1 MKLFDIVCGPL
12 GTTTFETILAGS
24 FPYTFLRQSTRLDPF
39 TSWLKNGHLINLNRN
54 EIYNKK
60 IVTST
65 WNFTFKNFIKLKKI
79 LIEQSSNLD
88 GKANKRV
95 ANIIAGKNMP
105 HEGIDLKKISKKKEI
120 EIRKCSLIDIRK
132 FLELR
137 NKPNNKQVSISN
149 KNIIWPDHVNWF
161 LNKNI
166 KKFKLVESNNTKLF
180 FWFKAINDKFGK
192 IIISGIITD
201 KNTNGLKYIGIALR
215 KLDYFVKKNIRNA
228 TWIVFNKKKNL
239 IFERF
244 NKSMGFKKIRK
255 NNLLRL
261 KSIIDVNSK
270 IFSVSEL
277 KI

>member
-105 HEGIDLKKISKKKEI
+105 HEGIDLKKISKKK
-120 EIRKCSLIDIRK
+120 
-132 FLELR
+132 
-137 NKPNNKQVSISN
+137 
-149 KNIIWPDHVNWF
+149 
-161 LNKNI
+161 
-166 KKFKLVESNNTKLF
+166 KLK
-180 FWFKAINDKFGK
+180 
-192 IIISGIITD
+192 
-201 KNTNGLKYIGIALR
+201 
-215 KLDYFVKKNIRNA
+215 
-228 TWIVFNKKKNL
+228 
-239 IFERF
+239 
-244 NKSMGFKKIRK
+244 
-255 NNLLRL
+255 
-261 KSIIDVNSK
+261 
-270 IFSVSEL
+270 
-277 KI
+277 

>member
-1 MKLFDIVCGPL
+1 M
-12 GTTTFETILAGS
+12 
-24 FPYTFLRQSTRLDPF
+24 
-39 TSWLKNGHLINLNRN
+39 
-54 EIYNKK
+54 
-60 IVTST
+60 
-65 WNFTFKNFIKLKKI
+65 
-79 LIEQSSNLD
+79 
-88 GKANKRV
+88 
-95 ANIIAGKNMP
+95 
-105 HEGIDLKKISKKKEI
+105 
-120 EIRKCSLIDIRK
+120 
-132 FLELR
+132 ELR